1 MALLAVLMSLV
12 AMAQA
17 PQKMTYQAVVRD
29 NNGQLVSNGN
39 VGVRITIVRGSE
51 TGTEVYSQTETV
63 HTNDNGLFTTMI
75 GGTGFDAIDWGNGPY
90 YLKSEV
96 DPDGGTN
103 YILTTTQQMVS
114 VPYALHAGTV
124 DSIIGG
130 VNFTETDPIFNAWN
144 KDYNDLIN
152 RPTIPT
158 NVSELTNDA
167 GYLTSFTE
175 TQVLSISNDTIYLTG
190 GSYVKLPAGFS
201 GDYNDLT
208 NRPNL
213 ADSVSRI
220 VNEYHLGDTIIN
232 YISQNGYVDS
242 SYVINYNTQQGYVDT
257 SYVTNYI
264 NNIGGLGSENDPVFT
279 AWDKDYNDLINK
291 PTIPTVPTNVSEF
304 TNDAGYL
311 TSFTEAQVLSIS
323 NDTIYLTGGSYVKL
337 PAGFS
342 GDYNDLTNKP
352 TIPTVP
358 TNVSEFTNDA
368 GYITSAN
375 VPTNVSEF
383 TNDAGYL
390 TSFTEAQV
398 LSIGH
403 DTIYLTGGSYVK
415 LPAGFSGDY
424 NDLTNKPTIPTVP
437 TNVSEFTNDA
447 GYLTSFTEAQVLSI
461 GHDTIY
467 LTGGSYVKLPAG
479 FSGDYND
486 LTNKPTIPTVPTN
499 VSEFTNDAGYLTSFT
514 EAQVLS
520 IGHDTIYLTGGSYV
534 KLPAGFSGDYN
545 DLTNKPTIPTVPTN
559 VSEFT
564 NDAGYLT
571 SFTEAQVLSTG
582 HDTIY
587 LTGGSYV
594 KLPAGFSGNYNDLTN
609 KPTIPTVPTNVSE
622 FTNDAGYLTSYTET
636 QNLSDVAAIG
646 NEINAQVKN
655 VTDPTDELDAVN
667 FRTLNAVITEL
678 THKLDSITHIYDS
691 LLGIVNGVSGV
702 PPVTAFDDNGATH
715 SLFSVGKS
723 KKVRFSRGN
732 LRYSASEPNWSFAT
746 QQYSTLNTSNSE
758 TMRDLFPWGIPDLP
772 NENSGNLDNQGWVWN
787 INDNPFRDWGK
798 HPIHNGGNTPFMWR
812 TLRSAEWFYLL
823 FSRST
828 STVGGT
834 ANARYAAA
842 EVNGINGIVIFP
854 DIYTHPNGVAI
865 PMNINVKADDYSSNT
880 YSDSEWTQ
888 MELAGAVFLPV
899 TGYGPTGVNNPNS
912 GNYWTADLVMTYIG
926 ASCKYRAGFISFI
939 TNDGFDSKGGFGM
952 VHGGQLI
959 NSFMAVRLV
968 QDAN

>member
-1 MALLAVLMSLV
+1 MKKSLLVLVAVLMSVV

-63 HTNDNGLFTTMI
+63 RTNDNGLFTTMI
-75 GGTGFDAIDWGNGPY
+75 GGAGFDAIDWGNGPY

-130 VNFTETDPIFNAWN
+130 VNFTESDPIFSAWN

-152 RPTIPT
+152 KPTIPT

-190 GSYVKLPAGFS
+190 GSYVKLPTGFS

-208 NRPNL
+208 NRP
-213 ADSVSRI
+213 
-220 VNEYHLGDTIIN
+220 
-232 YISQNGYVDS
+232 
-242 SYVINYNTQQGYVDT
+242 
-257 SYVTNYI
+257 
-264 NNIGGLGSENDPVFT
+264 
-279 AWDKDYNDLINK
+279 
-291 PTIPTVPTNVSEF
+291 TIPTVPTNVSEL
-304 TNDAGYL
+304 TNDAGYI
-311 TSFTEAQVLSIS
+311 TDFTETQVLSIS

-358 TNVSEFTNDA
+358 TNVSEL
-368 GYITSAN
+368 
-375 VPTNVSEF
+375 

-479 FSGDYND
+479 FSGNYNDLTNKPTIPTVPTNVSEFTNDAGYITSYSETDPVFTAWNKDYND

-534 KLPAGFSGDYN
+534 KLPAGFSG
-545 DLTNKPTIPTVPTN
+545 
-559 VSEFT
+559 
-564 NDAGYLT
+564 
-571 SFTEAQVLSTG
+571 
-582 HDTIY
+582 
-587 LTGGSYV
+587 
-594 KLPAGFSGNYNDLTN
+594 NYNDLTN

-622 FTNDAGYLTSYTET
+622 FTNDAGYITSYSE
-636 QNLSDVAAIG
+636 
-646 NEINAQVKN
+646 
-655 VTDPTDELDAVN
+655 TDPVFTAWNKDYNDLINKPTIPIVPTNVSDFTNDAGYLVAN
-667 FRTLNAVITEL
+667 DLQSIQNNITAL
-678 THKLDSITHIYDS
+678 QTDSIQTLREEMGDLMDS
-691 LLGIVNGVSGV
+691 IRVLRQSLNDLTTLVSSLNVHMEQEHFNATDGQTSFSLQHAPKPTCIIRCYVNGVMVGSNSSGLLEIDSEN
-702 PPVTAFDDNGATH
+702 PQQIN
-715 SLFSVGKS
+715 
-723 KKVRFSRGN
+723 
-732 LRYSASEPNWSFAT
+732 YSAIYNRN
-746 QQYSTLNTSNSE
+746 YSLKTDDKVT
-758 TMRDLFPWGIPDLP
+758 
-772 NENSGNLDNQGWVWN
+772 
-787 INDNPFRDWGK
+787 
-798 HPIHNGGNTPFMWR
+798 
-812 TLRSAEWFYLL
+812 
-823 FSRST
+823 
-828 STVGGT
+828 
-834 ANARYAAA
+834 
-842 EVNGINGIVIFP
+842 IV
-854 DIYTHPNGVAI
+854 
-865 PMNINVKADDYSSNT
+865 
-880 YSDSEWTQ
+880 
-888 MELAGAVFLPV
+888 
-899 TGYGPTGVNNPNS
+899 
-912 GNYWTADLVMTYIG
+912 YWY
-926 ASCKYRAGFISFI
+926 
-939 TNDGFDSKGGFGM
+939 
-952 VHGGQLI
+952 
-959 NSFMAVRLV
+959 
-968 QDAN
+968 

>member
-1 MALLAVLMSLV
+1 MKKSLLALVAVLMSVL

-29 NNGQLVSNGN
+29 SNGQLVSNGN

-51 TGTEVYSQTETV
+51 TGTGVYSQTETV
-63 HTNDNGLFTTMI
+63 RTNDNGLFTTMI

-96 DPDGGTN
+96 DPDGGSN

-190 GSYVKLPAGFS
+190 GSYVKLPTGFS

-208 NRPNL
+208 NRPTIPTVPTN
-213 ADSVSRI
+213 VSELTNDAGYLTSFTEAQVLSI
-220 VNEYHLGDTIIN
+220 SNDTI
-232 YISQNGYVDS
+232 YLTGG
-242 SYVINYNTQQGYVDT
+242 SYVKLPAGF
-257 SYVTNYI
+257 S
-264 NNIGGLGSENDPVFT
+264 G
-279 AWDKDYNDLINK
+279 DYNDLTNK

-368 GYITSAN
+368 GYLTSFTEAQVLSISN
-375 VPTNVSEF
+375 DTIYLTGGSYVKLPAGFSGDYNDLTNKPTIPTVPANVSEF

-398 LSIGH
+398 LSNSNDTIYLTGGSFVKLPAGFSGDYNDLTNKPTIPTVPTNVSEFANDAGYITATSVPTNVSELTNDAGYLTSFTEAQVLSISN

-447 GYLTSFTEAQVLSI
+447 GYITS
-461 GHDTIY
+461 
-467 LTGGSYVKLPAG
+467 AG
-479 FSGDYND
+479 
-486 LTNKPTIPTVPTN
+486 VPTN
-499 VSEFTNDAGYLTSFT
+499 VSEFTNDAGYLS
-514 EAQVLS
+514 
-520 IGHDTIYLTGGSYV
+520 
-534 KLPAGFSGDYN
+534 
-545 DLTNKPTIPTVPTN
+545 
-559 VSEFT
+559 
-564 NDAGYLT
+564 
-571 SFTEAQVLSTG
+571 
-582 HDTIY
+582 
-587 LTGGSYV
+587 
-594 KLPAGFSGNYNDLTN
+594 
-609 KPTIPTVPTNVSE
+609 
-622 FTNDAGYLTSYTET
+622 SYTET
-636 QNLSDVAAIG
+636 QTLANVAALGNVVETQIKQLSD
-646 NEINAQVKN
+646 
-655 VTDPTDELDAVN
+655 PTEDLDAVN
-667 FRTLNAVITEL
+667 LRTLNITISTVVSDWSRRFDSL
-678 THKLDSITHIYDS
+678 AHRFDSIASSLDSIIAYQDS
-691 LLGIVNGVSGV
+691 VVDTLSQIIANGSN
-702 PPVTAFDDNGATH
+702 TQTNAFDANGA
-715 SLFSVGKS
+715 SIALFSVSATKQVKFS
-723 KKVRFSRGN
+723 KGN
-732 LRYSASEPNWSFAT
+732 LQWKPSGTHDVATGGTESGTWRFAENQWDYKGYDNQNKSQYFSDWS
-746 QQYSTLNTSNSE
+746 
-758 TMRDLFPWGIPDLP
+758 DLFCWATSGWKSRWATEYQPWSLADIAGAYSYYDMIGD
-772 NENSGNLDNQGWVWN
+772 N
-787 INDNPFRDWGK
+787 INSDWGVYNA
-798 HPIHNGGNTPFMWR
+798 ISNGGNQPGLWR
-812 TLRSAEWFYLL
+812 TLTNDEWNYLL
-823 FSRST
+823 YTRTT
-828 STVGGT
+828 STACGYENVRFVRAT
-834 ANARYAAA
+834 
-842 EVNGINGIVIFP
+842 IVSDVQGVIIFP
-854 DIYTHPNGVAI
+854 DEYIHPVAVTTLT
-865 PMNINVKADDYSSNT
+865 NVNELNSAYSSYILT
-880 YSDSEWTQ
+880 MKEWDQ
-888 MELAGAVFLPV
+888 MQDAGCIFLPAGGNVYKTTGSV
-899 TGYGPTGVNNPNS
+899 TKVSNCGIDGIYWSSIHNTIPGNTTGFALSFNS
-912 GNYWTADLVMTYIG
+912 SAMGSQESAQHVHYG
-926 ASCKYRAGFISFI
+926 AS
-939 TNDGFDSKGGFGM
+939 
-952 VHGGQLI
+952 
-959 NSFMAVRLV
+959 VRLV

>member
-1 MALLAVLMSLV
+1 MKKSLLALVAVLMSVL

-29 NNGQLVSNGN
+29 SNGQLVSNGN

-51 TGTEVYSQTETV
+51 TGTGVYSQTETV
-63 HTNDNGLFTTMI
+63 RTNDNGLFTTMI

-96 DPDGGTN
+96 DPDGGSN

-130 VNFTETDPIFNAWN
+130 VNFTESDPIFSAWN

-152 RPTIPT
+152 KPTIPT

-208 NRPNL
+208 NKPTIPTVPT
-213 ADSVSRI
+213 DVSEFTNDAGYLTSFTEAQVLSI
-220 VNEYHLGDTIIN
+220 GHDTI
-232 YISQNGYVDS
+232 YL
-242 SYVINYNTQQGYVDT
+242 T
-257 SYVTNYI
+257 
-264 NNIGGLGSENDPVFT
+264 GGSFVKLPAGFSG
-279 AWDKDYNDLINK
+279 DYNDLTNK
-291 PTIPTVPTNVSEF
+291 PTIPTVPTDVSEF

-323 NDTIYLTGGSYVKL
+323 NDTIYLTGGSFVKL

-368 GYITSAN
+368 GY
-375 VPTNVSEF
+375 
-383 TNDAGYL
+383 L
-390 TSFTEAQV
+390 TSFTEVQV
-398 LSIGH
+398 LSISN

-415 LPAGFSGDY
+415 LPAGFSGNY

-534 KLPAGFSGDYN
+534 KLPAGFSGNYNDLTNKPTIPTVPTNVSEFTNDAGYITSYSETDPVFTAWNKDYN

-571 SFTEAQVLSTG
+571 SFTEAQVLSIGHDTIYLTGGSFVKLPAGFSGDYNDLTNKPTIPTVPTNVSEFTNDAGYLTSFSEAQVLSIGHDTIYLTGGSYVKLPAGFSGDYNDLTNKPTIPTVPTNVSEFTNDAGYLTSFTEAQVLSIG

-622 FTNDAGYLTSYTET
+622 FTNDAGYITSYSE
-636 QNLSDVAAIG
+636 
-646 NEINAQVKN
+646 
-655 VTDPTDELDAVN
+655 TDPVFTAWNKDYNDLINKPTIPIVPTNVSDFTNDAGYLVAN
-667 FRTLNAVITEL
+667 DLQSIQNNITAL
-678 THKLDSITHIYDS
+678 QTDSIQTLREEMGDLMDS
-691 LLGIVNGVSGV
+691 IRVLRQSLNDLTTLVSSLNVHMEQEHFNATDGQTSFSLQHAPKPTCIIRCYVNGVMVGSNSSGLLEIDSEN
-702 PPVTAFDDNGATH
+702 PQQIN
-715 SLFSVGKS
+715 
-723 KKVRFSRGN
+723 
-732 LRYSASEPNWSFAT
+732 YSAIYNRN
-746 QQYSTLNTSNSE
+746 YSLKTDDKVT
-758 TMRDLFPWGIPDLP
+758 
-772 NENSGNLDNQGWVWN
+772 
-787 INDNPFRDWGK
+787 
-798 HPIHNGGNTPFMWR
+798 
-812 TLRSAEWFYLL
+812 
-823 FSRST
+823 
-828 STVGGT
+828 
-834 ANARYAAA
+834 
-842 EVNGINGIVIFP
+842 IV
-854 DIYTHPNGVAI
+854 
-865 PMNINVKADDYSSNT
+865 
-880 YSDSEWTQ
+880 
-888 MELAGAVFLPV
+888 
-899 TGYGPTGVNNPNS
+899 
-912 GNYWTADLVMTYIG
+912 YWY
-926 ASCKYRAGFISFI
+926 
-939 TNDGFDSKGGFGM
+939 
-952 VHGGQLI
+952 
-959 NSFMAVRLV
+959 
-968 QDAN
+968 

>member
-1 MALLAVLMSLV
+1 MSVV

-63 HTNDNGLFTTMI
+63 RTNDNGLFTTMI
-75 GGTGFDAIDWGNGPY
+75 GGAGFDAIDWGNGPY

-130 VNFTETDPIFNAWN
+130 VNFTESDPIFSAWN

-152 RPTIPT
+152 KPTIPT

-190 GSYVKLPAGFS
+190 GSYVKLPTGFS

-208 NRPNL
+208 NRP
-213 ADSVSRI
+213 
-220 VNEYHLGDTIIN
+220 
-232 YISQNGYVDS
+232 
-242 SYVINYNTQQGYVDT
+242 
-257 SYVTNYI
+257 
-264 NNIGGLGSENDPVFT
+264 
-279 AWDKDYNDLINK
+279 
-291 PTIPTVPTNVSEF
+291 TIPTVPTNVSEL
-304 TNDAGYL
+304 TNDAGYI
-311 TSFTEAQVLSIS
+311 TDFTETQVLSIS

-358 TNVSEFTNDA
+358 TNVSEL
-368 GYITSAN
+368 
-375 VPTNVSEF
+375 

-479 FSGDYND
+479 FSGNYNDLTNKPTIPTVPTNVSEFTNDAGYITSYSETDPVFTAWNKDYND

-571 SFTEAQVLSTG
+571 SFSEAQVLSIGHDTIYLTGGSYVKLPAGFSGDYNDLTNKPTIPTVPTNVSEFTNDAGYLTSFTEAQVLSIG

-622 FTNDAGYLTSYTET
+622 FTNDAGYITSYSE
-636 QNLSDVAAIG
+636 
-646 NEINAQVKN
+646 
-655 VTDPTDELDAVN
+655 TDPVFTAWNKDYNDLINKPTIPIVPTNVSDFTNDAGYLVAN
-667 FRTLNAVITEL
+667 DLQSIQNNITAL
-678 THKLDSITHIYDS
+678 QTDSIQTLREEMGDLMDS
-691 LLGIVNGVSGV
+691 IRVLRQSLNDLTTLVSSLNVHMEQEHFNATDGQTSFSLQHAPKPTCIIRCYVNGVMVGSNSSGLLEIDSEN
-702 PPVTAFDDNGATH
+702 PQQIN
-715 SLFSVGKS
+715 
-723 KKVRFSRGN
+723 
-732 LRYSASEPNWSFAT
+732 YSAIYNRN
-746 QQYSTLNTSNSE
+746 YSLKTDDKVT
-758 TMRDLFPWGIPDLP
+758 
-772 NENSGNLDNQGWVWN
+772 
-787 INDNPFRDWGK
+787 
-798 HPIHNGGNTPFMWR
+798 
-812 TLRSAEWFYLL
+812 
-823 FSRST
+823 
-828 STVGGT
+828 
-834 ANARYAAA
+834 
-842 EVNGINGIVIFP
+842 IV
-854 DIYTHPNGVAI
+854 
-865 PMNINVKADDYSSNT
+865 
-880 YSDSEWTQ
+880 
-888 MELAGAVFLPV
+888 
-899 TGYGPTGVNNPNS
+899 
-912 GNYWTADLVMTYIG
+912 YWY
-926 ASCKYRAGFISFI
+926 
-939 TNDGFDSKGGFGM
+939 
-952 VHGGQLI
+952 
-959 NSFMAVRLV
+959 
-968 QDAN
+968 

>member
-1 MALLAVLMSLV
+1 MKRSLLALLAVLMSLV

-437 TNVSEFTNDA
+437 TN
-447 GYLTSFTEAQVLSI
+447 
-461 GHDTIY
+461 
-467 LTGGSYVKLPAG
+467 
-479 FSGDYND
+479 
-486 LTNKPTIPTVPTN
+486 
-499 VSEFTNDAGYLTSFT
+499 
-514 EAQVLS
+514 
-520 IGHDTIYLTGGSYV
+520 
-534 KLPAGFSGDYN
+534 
-545 DLTNKPTIPTVPTN
+545 
-559 VSEFT
+559 
-564 NDAGYLT
+564 
-571 SFTEAQVLSTG
+571 
-582 HDTIY
+582 
-587 LTGGSYV
+587 
-594 KLPAGFSGNYNDLTN
+594 
-609 KPTIPTVPTNVSE
+609 
-622 FTNDAGYLTSYTET
+622 
-636 QNLSDVAAIG
+636 
-646 NEINAQVKN
+646 
-655 VTDPTDELDAVN
+655 
-667 FRTLNAVITEL
+667 
-678 THKLDSITHIYDS
+678 
-691 LLGIVNGVSGV
+691 
-702 PPVTAFDDNGATH
+702 
-715 SLFSVGKS
+715 
-723 KKVRFSRGN
+723 
-732 LRYSASEPNWSFAT
+732 
-746 QQYSTLNTSNSE
+746 
-758 TMRDLFPWGIPDLP
+758 
-772 NENSGNLDNQGWVWN
+772 
-787 INDNPFRDWGK
+787 
-798 HPIHNGGNTPFMWR
+798 
-812 TLRSAEWFYLL
+812 
-823 FSRST
+823 
-828 STVGGT
+828 
-834 ANARYAAA
+834 
-842 EVNGINGIVIFP
+842 
-854 DIYTHPNGVAI
+854 
-865 PMNINVKADDYSSNT
+865 
-880 YSDSEWTQ
+880 
-888 MELAGAVFLPV
+888 
-899 TGYGPTGVNNPNS
+899 
-912 GNYWTADLVMTYIG
+912 
-926 ASCKYRAGFISFI
+926 
-939 TNDGFDSKGGFGM
+939 
-952 VHGGQLI
+952 
-959 NSFMAVRLV
+959 
-968 QDAN
+968 